1 MSAPLRSDVSRQQS
15 RLFNDLQGHRVP
27 NSATAFDKCRRIVL
41 KEKIPLTK
49 GRLPEA
55 SREVERVR
63 FPRADLQSAPGR
75 LRASCPPVLW
85 PVRGVLPLGWDRKA
99 RVTPG
104 RTASQETWPG
114 AEPGGQ
120 SLGERRGGAP
130 KGERAAIS
138 ARPCSAEYGHG
149 RCAFSALR
157 LPLFFWRRKI
167 SRLWSA
173 KLGCGCVARTR
184 SLAPSAPAKRGRG
197 TTGARAASEPWWRG
211 RMTRRFVAVAGQCH
225 QTSLNNLRSEMI
237 WSNVSSA
244 YSRHHRNHGTA
255 RAPSTTLCVV
265 PLPRYRGAG

>member
-184 SLAPSAPAKRGRG
+184 SLAPSAPAKRGSICVDSQAYI
-197 TTGARAASEPWWRG
+197 GARGCQVRSSL
-211 RMTRRFVAVAGQCH
+211 TRVFART
-225 QTSLNNLRSEMI
+225 TSFLATAMRATFDGFPLSM
-237 WSNVSSA
+237 
-244 YSRHHRNHGTA
+244 SR
-255 RAPSTTLCVV
+255 L
-265 PLPRYRGAG
+265 